1 MLNYVLIYSKD
12 ACPWCVKARDF
23 LRERNIV
30 NVAEL
35 KVGKDI
41 TADDFKKIAAAN
53 DRKFTV
59 PLIFYRNQKSP
70 IKQTFNVLFS
80 TDICFI
86 HGKIYFSFSDIPFT
100 KC

>member
-59 PLIFYRNQKSP
+59 PLIFYRTRSSEGWK
-70 IKQTFNVLFS
+70 VLGGYEDLVAHFENR
-80 TDICFI
+80 
-86 HGKIYFSFSDIPFT
+86 
-100 KC
+100 